1 MRRLKKILK
10 ITGIT
15 LLLLIAVAFA
25 APFIFKGKIISL
37 VKKEINNSINAKA
50 DFKDVS
56 ISFFRH
62 FPKVSVALEG
72 LHIVGI
78 DEFEGDTLIAA
89 KEIDA
94 SLNLMSI
101 IKGSDYKIYSVNIN
115 EPRIH
120 AIVHENG
127 KANWDIAKPDTA
139 ATTTSE
145 EAKPYKLNLQ
155 QYAIKNAYI
164 KYDDAVGDMSSE
176 IINLNHEGSGD
187 FTSDLFTLK
196 TSTKADKVNFIYT
209 KIPYLSRVNT
219 NIDADIEIDNKTGKY
234 SFTNAT
240 ILLNELKLAA
250 KGFFQLVNDSTYN
263 MDISFDAPSTDFRNI
278 LSLVPVVYQQD
289 FAKVKTSGKAVFNGF
304 VKGTYSNT
312 QLPAYQLNLDVANG
326 FFQYPDLP
334 KAVKNINLQLK
345 VDNPDGVT
353 DHTVVNIPKAHIEFN
368 NEPFDF
374 NLLVKNPVS
383 NLFLD
388 AAAKGRLDLSTIT
401 EFVKLEAGTKLS
413 GLLNADVAVKGYL
426 SAIGRQQYD
435 QFNASGNIDLNNFLY
450 ASKDYPDGV
459 KLDKLLLTFNPKN
472 VQVSNL
478 QGQYLKTNFAADG
491 SINNLLGYALKDEPL
506 EGTLNVKADKLN
518 LNDWMGVPPAD
529 SAGQT
534 TASEPFAVPSNI
546 KFVLNSNVEE
556 VIYDKLTIRGL
567 NGSLKIADETV
578 SLNNINGNALDGVM
592 QVNGS
597 YSTKQNK
604 KQPDISLSYDVK
616 GLDVQKTF
624 YAFNTVQKLMPAGKF
639 ISGKL
644 TSQLSFTG
652 KLGQNMM
659 PDLNSLTGQG
669 NLLLI
674 EGFLKKFAPLDKLAN
689 TLNVKELEAISLRDV
704 KNYIE
709 FTNGKVL
716 VKPFKVKVK
725 DIDMEIGGMHG
736 FDQSIDYMINMKVPR
751 ALMGEK
757 GNQFVN
763 NLITQVNNKGVPV
776 KVADVVDLNVKM
788 GGTISNPQLKTDLK
802 QSATNLA
809 DDLKQQATDF
819 AKQKIDSTKLA
830 VKTAVKDTLAS
841 AKKQATQALKDE
853 LGKQLFTKKDSTAP
867 SGSSD
872 PKKALEQTGKGLIDN
887 LNPFKKKKKE
897 VDTTKGN

>member
-1 MRRLKKILK
+1 MRRIKKILK
-10 ITGIT
+10 ITGLT
-15 LLLLIAVAFA
+15 LLFLIAVAFA
-25 APFIFKGKIISL
+25 APFIFRGKIISL
-37 VKKEINNSINAKA
+37 VKQEINNSINAKA

-62 FPKVSVALEG
+62 FPKVSVALQG
-72 LHIVGI
+72 LHVVGV
-78 DEFEGDTLIAA
+78 DEFAADTLIAA

-94 SLNLMSI
+94 SLDLMSVI
-101 IKGSDYKIYSVNIN
+101 RGSDYKIYSVSIN

-127 KANWDIAKPDTA
+127 KANWDITKPDT
-139 ATTTSE
+139 TTTAAE
-145 EAKPYKLNLQ
+145 DTKPYKLNLQ
-155 QYAIKNAYI
+155 QYAINNAYI
-164 KYDDAVGDMSSE
+164 SYKDAVGGMSAE
-176 IINLNHEGSGD
+176 ITDLTHKGSGD
-187 FTSDLFTLK
+187 FTADLFTLK
-196 TSTKADKVNFIYT
+196 TATKAEKVNFVYT
-209 KIPYLSRVNT
+209 NIPYLSNVQT
-219 NIDADIEIDNKTGKY
+219 TIEADIEIDNKTGKY
-234 SFTNAT
+234 SFSNAN

-263 MDISFDAPSTDFRNI
+263 MNIGFDAPSTDFKNI
-278 LSLVPVVYQQD
+278 LSLIPVIYQQD
-289 FAKVKTSGKAVFNGF
+289 FARVKTSGKAIFNGF

-345 VDNPDGVT
+345 VDNPDGIT
-353 DHTVVNIPKAHIEFN
+353 DHTIVNIPKAHIEFN

-426 SAIGRQQYD
+426 SAIEQQQYD
-435 QFNASGNIDLNNFLY
+435 QFNASGNIGLDNFLY

-459 KLDKLLLTFNPKN
+459 RLQKLLLNFNPKN
-472 VQVSNL
+472 VQVSDL
-478 QGQYLKTNFAADG
+478 RGEYMKTNFSADG
-491 SINNLLGYALKDEPL
+491 NINNLLGYALKNEPL

-518 LNDWMGVPPAD
+518 LNDWMGVPAD
-529 SAGQT
+529 TAQT
-534 TASEPFAVPSNI
+534 TTATEPFAVPANI
-546 KFVLNSNVEE
+546 KFTLNSNVEE
-556 VIYDKLTIRGL
+556 VTYDKLTIRGL
-567 NGSLKIADETV
+567 TGSLKIADETV
-578 SLNNINGNALDGVM
+578 SMQNITGNALDGVM

-597 YSTKQNK
+597 YSTRADK
-604 KQPDISLSYDVK
+604 KQPDISLAYDVK
-616 GLDVQKTF
+616 GLDVQQTF

-652 KLGQNMM
+652 KLGQDMM
-659 PDLNSLTGQG
+659 PVLNSLTGQG

-674 EGFLKKFAPLDKLAN
+674 EGFLKKFAPLDKLAA

-725 DIDMEIGGMHG
+725 DIDMEVGGMHG
-736 FDQSIDYMINMKVPR
+736 FDQSIDYLINMKLPR

-763 NLITQVNNKGVPV
+763 NLVTQVNNKGVPV
-776 KVADVVDLNVKM
+776 KLAEIVNLNIKM

-853 LGKQLFTKKDSTAP
+853 LGKQLFNKKDSTGNP
-867 SGSSD
+867 SD
-872 PKKALEQTGKGLIDN
+872 PKKALEQTGKGLIEN
-887 LNPFKKKKKE
+887 LNPFKKKKKAA
-897 VDTTKGN
+897 DTTQKPEP

>member
-1 MRRLKKILK
+1 MRRIKKILK

-15 LLLLIAVAFA
+15 LLLLIAIAFA
-25 APFIFKGKIISL
+25 APFIFRGKIISL

-50 DFKDVS
+50 DFADVS

-62 FPKVSVALEG
+62 FPKVSVALQG
-72 LHIVGI
+72 LHITGI

-94 SLNLMSI
+94 SLNLMSV
-101 IKGSDYKIYSVNIN
+101 IKGSDYKIYSVVID

-127 KANWDIAKPDTA
+127 NANWDIAKADTNTTA
-139 ATTTSE
+139 ANE
-145 EAKPYKLNLQ
+145 ESKPYKLNLQ

-164 KYDDAVGDMSSE
+164 KYEDAVGDMSSE
-176 IINLNHEGSGD
+176 IINLNHQGSGD

-196 TSTKADKVNFIYT
+196 TSTTADKVNFIYT
-209 KIPYLSRVNT
+209 KIPYLSHVNT
-219 NIDADIEIDNKTGKY
+219 NIDADIQIDNKTGKY

-250 KGFFQLVNDSTYN
+250 KGFFQLANDSTYN
-263 MDISFDAPSTDFRNI
+263 MDIAFDAPSTDFRNI
-278 LSLVPVVYQQD
+278 LSLVPVIYQQD
-289 FAKVKTSGKAVFNGF
+289 FAKVKTSGKAIFNGF

-345 VDNPDGVT
+345 VDNPDGIT

-401 EFVKLEAGTKLS
+401 EFVKLEAGTKLN
-413 GLLNADVAVKGYL
+413 GLLNADLAVKGYL
-426 SAIGRQQYD
+426 SAIERQQYD

-478 QGQYLKTNFAADG
+478 QGQYLKTNFSADG
-491 SINNLLGYALKDEPL
+491 SINNLLGYALKNEPL

-518 LNDWMGVPPAD
+518 LNDWMGVPSD
-529 SAGQT
+529 TSSQT
-534 TASEPFAVPSNI
+534 AASEPFAVPSNI

-578 SLNNINGNALDGVM
+578 SLNNINGSALDGVM

-597 YSTKQNK
+597 YSTKLDK
-604 KQPDISLSYDVK
+604 KKPDISLSYDVK

-674 EGFLKKFAPLDKLAN
+674 EGFLKKFAPLDKLAG

-725 DIDMEIGGMHG
+725 EIDMEIGGMHG
-736 FDQSIDYMINMKVPR
+736 FDQSIDYIINLKLPR

-763 NLITQVNNKGVPV
+763 NLVMQVNNKGVPV
-776 KVADVVDLNVKM
+776 KLADIINLNVKM
-788 GGTISNPQLKTDLK
+788 SGTITNPQLKTDLK

-809 DDLKQQATDF
+809 DDLKQQVTDF
-819 AKQKIDSTKLA
+819 ARQKIDSTKLA
-830 VKTAVKDTLAS
+830 VKTAVNDTLAS
-841 AKKQATQALKDE
+841 VKKQATQALKDE
-853 LGKQLFTKKDSTAP
+853 LNKQLFAKKDSTTP

-897 VDTTKGN
+897 ADTAKKN